1 MNQVINYSLLGRAVE
16 LYAELGYEQIEV
28 DWMVPYAVSMST
40 HNSTDGIFP
49 TVDRHG
55 NDLALVGS
63 AEQGFLKAVVDGRI
77 VPDRK
82 YMSVSPC
89 FRRGDIGPINQECFI
104 KLELSAMSLQDESIR
119 YVMMNDAHVVF
130 QQLGLEASRIK
141 VFYEHDIDTDR
152 NLDFVFWQDVTTPV
166 ELGSY
171 GFREIKGLT
180 DYNFLLHYG
189 TGLALPRF
197 QLINE
202 T

>member
-1 MNQVINYSLLGRAVE
+1 MTQVINYSLLGRAAT
-16 LYAELGYEQIEV
+16 LYAELGYKQIEV
-28 DWMVPYAVSMST
+28 DWMVPYPISLAT
-40 HNSTDGIFP
+40 HNSKDGIFP
-49 TVDRHG
+49 TIDRHG

-82 YMSVSPC
+82 YMSISPC

-104 KLELSAMSLQDESIR
+104 KLELSAISLNDDRIR
-119 YVMMNDAHVVF
+119 HVMMSDAHNVF

-141 VFYEHDIDTDR
+141 VFYENDIDTDP
-152 NLDFVFWQDVTTPV
+152 NLDFVFWQDATTPV

-171 GFREIKGLT
+171 GYREIKGLT
-180 DYNFLLHYG
+180 DYNFWLHYG

-197 QLINE
+197 QLTYE
-202 T
+202 S